1 MRRRSLLAI
10 LLAGLL
16 TVPVVGGSNSAM
28 QAEEEEMGPC
38 MEEPEQPCENQTVL
52 HLWSNGNSRHWSHFN
67 VNETDNAGDNQLSQE
82 KTQGVISIDE
92 RFTMNPQLTKKLNMT
107 LDGEIRIVLNI
118 YLEGDWTNNDNNG
131 PCTND
136 CEELNVTLWSGAT
149 SIITKH
155 VPQVSTGWNTVT
167 ITHRVTEEQTLW
179 DSSTANPAL
188 QIEMKV
194 KGDRQQGVIPG
205 TVTGDI
211 ANFTLRL
218 SGDGQTR
225 VELPIDPSSWEEGF
239 QSDEAPPMAEE
250 QPGFLFMAAVATM
263 TLAAVYL
270 PSREENSENGR
281 NRS

>member
-1 MRRRSLLAI
+1 
-10 LLAGLL
+10 
-16 TVPVVGGSNSAM
+16 
-28 QAEEEEMGPC
+28 
-38 MEEPEQPCENQTVL
+38 
-52 HLWSNGNSRHWSHFN
+52 
-67 VNETDNAGDNQLSQE
+67 
-82 KTQGVISIDE
+82 
-92 RFTMNPQLTKKLNMT
+92 
-107 LDGEIRIVLNI
+107 
-118 YLEGDWTNNDNNG
+118 
-131 PCTND
+131 
-136 CEELNVTLWSGAT
+136 
-149 SIITKH
+149 
-155 VPQVSTGWNTVT
+155 
-167 ITHRVTEEQTLW
+167 
-179 DSSTANPAL
+179 
-188 QIEMKV
+188 MKV

-205 TVTGDI
+205 TVTGEI